1 MIIVEFIFYTYNSFI
16 VLLSK
21 FIFVNLFDYCDT
33 LFIHY
38 SIYIHILNFVIY
50 YFQFLFCNLLITVRC
65 VSTFII
71 IMYLQ

>member
-21 FIFVNLFDYCDT
+21 FIFVNLFDYCYT

-50 YFQFLFCNLLITVRC
+50 YFQFFL
-65 VSTFII
+65 
-71 IMYLQ
+71 